1 MYETLLFLHVLSAFS
16 LVTAEVLFTVLL
28 LASRRVASPADGA
41 TLFRLARPATV
52 AVTIGSLGVL
62 VFGVWLAI
70 YIDGYELW
78 DGWILAAIVLWIVY
92 GAVGGF
98 TGKQFERARASLE
111 AMREPRLLTLKAVT
125 WVLFVLFLLDM
136 VYKPGA

>member
-1 MYETLLFLHVLSAFS
+1 MYDTLLFLHVLSAFS
-16 LVTAEVLFTVLL
+16 LVAAEVLFTVLL
-28 LASRRVASPADGA
+28 LASRRLETPVDGA
-41 TLFRLARPATV
+41 ALFRLARPASV

-70 YIDGYELW
+70 YVDGYELW

-98 TGKQFERARASLE
+98 TGKQFERARTSFETIRA
-111 AMREPRLLTLKAVT
+111 PRLLALKAAT
-125 WVLFVLFLLDM
+125 WVLFLLFLADM
-136 VYKPGA
+136 IFKPGA